1 MTAGTPIRTFPE
13 PTAEAN
19 DKELALRSRMRA
31 LGSVL
36 VAYSGG
42 VDSSYL
48 AVVASQELPSRA
60 FCALGISPSVSAV
73 QREEAVTIASQHYLD
88 LRILE
93 TAELADERYAAN
105 SSSRCYFCKRELYS
119 KLATL
124 AGELG
129 VAAIADGTNADDLS
143 GHRPGRAA
151 ADELGVI
158 SPLADV
164 GLKKDEI
171 RSLSRQ
177 LGIRGW
183 EKPATPC
190 LASRIAYGTPVTT
203 VSLGRVERAE
213 EVIRQ
218 MGFREFRVRAHD
230 RLARIE
236 IAPAELPRA
245 LRSEFAEQAS
255 DALRRIGFDFI
266 TLDLEGFRSGSLN
279 APHDVSI
286 SNANLENS

>member
-1 MTAGTPIRTFPE
+1 MAAGTLIRTLPE

-19 DKELALRSRMRA
+19 DKELALRSRMQG

-48 AVVASQELPSRA
+48 AVLASQELRSRA
-60 FCALGISPSVSAV
+60 FCVLGISPSVSAV
-73 QREEAVTIASQHYLD
+73 QREEAVTAARQHSLD
-88 LRILE
+88 LRVLE
-93 TAELADERYAAN
+93 TAELADERYASN
-105 SSSRCYFCKRELYS
+105 STARCYFCKSELYS
-119 KLATL
+119 KLAAL
-124 AGELG
+124 ADELG
-129 VAAIADGTNADDLS
+129 VAAIADGTNSDDLS

-151 ADELGVI
+151 AAEHGVI

-164 GLKKDEI
+164 GLSKEEI
-171 RSLSRQ
+171 RSLSRR

-190 LASRIAYGTPVTT
+190 LASRLAYGTPVTSG
-203 VSLGRVERAE
+203 SLGRVERAE

-236 IAPAELPRA
+236 IAPAELPLA
-245 LRSEFAEQAS
+245 LRPAFAQHAS

-279 APHDVSI
+279 AVREASI
-286 SNANLENS
+286 SNANLEKS